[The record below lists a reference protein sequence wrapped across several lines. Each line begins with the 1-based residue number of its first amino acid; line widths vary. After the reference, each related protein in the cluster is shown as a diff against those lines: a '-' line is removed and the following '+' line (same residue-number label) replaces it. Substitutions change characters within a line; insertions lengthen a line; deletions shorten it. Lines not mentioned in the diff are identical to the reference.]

1 MAKDKTEKKERYAH
15 AFPPSQIKK
24 MDKLAEKLDT
34 SRAKLY
40 VEGGELVLEKYG
52 VKGDEECG

>member
-24 MDKLAEKLDT
+24 MDKLVEKLDT

-40 VEGGELVLEKYG
+40 DEGGELVLPHYNYKD
-52 VKGDEECG
+52 DERD

>member
-1 MAKDKTEKKERYAH
+1 MAKDKKEKKERYAH
-15 AFPPSQIKK
+15 ALPPSQVKK

-40 VEGGELVLEKYG
+40 VEGGELVLKHYNYKE
-52 VKGDEECG
+52 DERD